1 MAKKK
6 DCIFLSYPQ
15 TDRGTASHI
24 AEVLRGKGFEVDLND
39 RKLNLQMDGFP
50 ELKKAIRRSK
60 FMVILVSPDFLTSQW
75 CNFEAGVAI
84 GESLEHPEKHVLT
97 VLLRGVKRSEVPAL
111 LRPSRALDATE
122 MNDDEL
128 ADRLGEIIAAFQA
141 PPGRSGAGKA
151 GPSAKVKDG
160 AKKVGF

>member
-1 MAKKK
+1 MIKKK
-6 DCIFLSYPQ
+6 SSIFLSSSRSG
-15 TDRGTASHI
+15 RGTAATI
-24 AEVLRGKGFEVDLND
+24 AAALRAKGFDVFFDIEEITIG
-39 RKLNLQMDGFP
+39 MDIP
-50 ELKKAIRRSK
+50 QELSRALRRSK
-60 FMVILVSPDFLTSQW
+60 FMVILVSQEYLASNW
-75 CNFEAGVAI
+75 SNFEAGVAI
-84 GESLEHPEKHVLT
+84 GESFNHPEKHVLT
-97 VLLRGVKRSEVPAL
+97 VLLRGVNRSEVPAL